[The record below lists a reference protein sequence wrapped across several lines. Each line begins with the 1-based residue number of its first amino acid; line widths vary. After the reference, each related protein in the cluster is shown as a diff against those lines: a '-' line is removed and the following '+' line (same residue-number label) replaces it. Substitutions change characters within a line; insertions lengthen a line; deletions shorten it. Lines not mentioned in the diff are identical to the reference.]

1 MVMEVEMEMEV
12 EVEAEVEVEGIFLLQ
27 CIKRGLVTRRYR
39 IQLIPLYHKLRI
51 GQLED
56 WGW

>member
-1 MVMEVEMEMEV
+1 MEMEV
-12 EVEAEVEVEGIFLLQ
+12 EVEAEVEVEVEGIFLLQ